1 MENTNWISIFFKEGK
16 RIFVHGTDNYRRGIF
31 RCDLTQDSAVL
42 TMISVFV
49 CVSLLLPCFPLYW
62 FPFRQVFQTMAPS
75 SSRCL
80 TSPRQDPQKRNRSS
94 FLQQCEQNP
103 RSNSHWPELDH
114 MLSHMLILQPIT
126 VAHEMCHS
134 PMPEIRHPFPEESA
148 CELRWADV
156 VKINHMKLTKE
167 GMLNNRNDSC
177 LVTHV
182 EDTLSFQLLA
192 RQGWGTFGRQGTCR
206 GHVSHSI
213 HHSPAGPGSPLA
225 ICTAHP
231 SPPRVGAPS
240 NHLSSTCSSLRA

>member
-62 FPFRQVFQTMAPS
+62 FPFRQVFQTMSPS

-126 VAHEMCHS
+126 PIPRGISMWTEMGRCCKDKPYEVNKRRDAEQQKWQLSSHS
-134 PMPEIRHPFPEESA
+134 CWGYIVIPATSKTRMGYVWGARH
-148 CELRWADV
+148 
-156 VKINHMKLTKE
+156 MQ
-167 GMLNNRNDSC
+167 GSC
-177 LVTHV
+177 LPFYPSQSCWTW
-182 EDTLSFQLLA
+182 LSFGYL
-192 RQGWGTFGRQGTCR
+192 
-206 GHVSHSI
+206 HS
-213 HHSPAGPGSPLA
+213 SPLP
-225 ICTAHP
+225 TQSGSSQQP
-231 SPPRVGAPS
+231 SFL
-240 NHLSSTCSSLRA
+240 HTFQLKSLEVAVH